1 MDCGLI
7 LTKPGVSLEKELGR
21 TGTFGSRPSDWDL
34 AAQIKKVR
42 DLIVA
47 VGYGSGG

>member
-1 MDCGLI
+1 M
-7 LTKPGVSLEKELGR
+7 R
-21 TGTFGSRPSDWDL
+21 GSDPSDWDL

-47 VGYGSGG
+47 VGFGSGG